1 MSYQT
6 LKTPA
11 GETLVVLPLA
21 EFEALRDAADAAHA
35 AAEIARVE
43 AGAETFSDEEAAAFV
58 EAASPVA
65 FFRQRRGLSQVALAR
80 AAGLSQSYLAGIESG
95 ARKGSAEHLKRLAE
109 ALGVRMEMLVA

>member
-21 EFEALRDAADAAHA
+21 EFEALRDAADAA
-35 AAEIARVE
+35 AEIARVD

-109 ALGVRMEMLVA
+109 ALGVRMEMLVG